1 MTIELAHDVRGDD
14 AAPALVLGSSL
25 GATRA
30 MWDPQLEAL
39 ADRLRVVRYDHPG
52 HGMSPAPE
60 AGMTTGGPRAV
71 RARAGRPP

>member
-30 MWDPQLEAL
+30 MWDPQHEAL

-52 HGMSPAPE
+52 HGAVTGS
-60 AGMTTGGPRAV
+60 GGGDDTGGPRAV